1 MKKLT
6 VMAAGLGY
14 GLLERNGM
22 AEIAGLKFTPKA
34 SVFPAVTCVAQASLR
49 TGLSPSEHGMI
60 SNGSWSEE
68 LQKPIFWEQ
77 SCRLVKGERVWSK
90 NSGVFFFQQSLGE
103 DVELVVSPA
112 PIHKHGGGMIMSCY
126 TKPTGMADVLTKL
139 CGKFPLWRYWGPL
152 ASPKVGRKCISY
164 FEEMTNVRDVDEA
177 YLYLPTLDY
186 AAQKY
191 GPDSSAAKSAL
202 KEFRKQLE
210 RIADIAMHRGCELK
224 VMGDYEITE
233 VTAEPVKPN
242 VILRREG
249 FFKTRTV
256 GGMSYPDFYQSTAFA
271 MCDHEVAIIVGP
283 ERERAAEVLLG
294 TGEYEISYPQRPRCE
309 ALVNGSAGQRPRS
322 EGAAGTVILLAKQG
336 SWCGYEWWTD
346 KREAPDFASH
356 VDIHNKPGYDPK
368 ELFFFNKGIVKGT
381 HGRQCEVAYA

>member
-1 MKKLT
+1 MKKLQ
-6 VMAAGLGY
+6 VIAAGLGY
-14 GLLERNGM
+14 KLLERNGM
-22 AEIAGLKFTPKA
+22 TEIAGLKFAPKA
-34 SVFPAVTCVAQASLR
+34 SVFPAVTCVAQATLR

-60 SNGSWSEE
+60 SNGYWSET
-68 LQKPIFWEQ
+68 LRKPIFWEQ

-103 DVELVVSPA
+103 DVELIVSPA

-126 TKPTGMADVLTKL
+126 TKPTGMAEVLTKL

-164 FEEMTNVRDVDEA
+164 FEEMTSVRDVDEA

-191 GPDSSAAKSAL
+191 GPDSSAAKAAL

-210 RIADIAMHRGCELK
+210 RIADIAMRRGCTLK

-233 VTAEPVKPN
+233 VTAEPVLPN

-256 GGMSYPDFYQSTAFA
+256 GGMAYPDFHQSTAFA
-271 MCDHEVAIIVGP
+271 MCDHEVCVIVGP
-283 ERERAAEVLLG
+283 ERERAAEILTQRRRG
-294 TGEYEISYPQRPRCE
+294 TE
-309 ALVNGSAGQRPRS
+309 
-322 EGAAGTVILLAKQG
+322 AGTSGGSPLCLCDSVLNDNPVLVAPQG
-336 SWCGYEWWTD
+336 SWFGYEWWTD

>member
-1 MKKLT
+1 MKKLQ
-6 VMAAGLGY
+6 VIAAGLGY
-14 GLLERNGM
+14 KLLERNGM
-22 AEIAGLKFTPKA
+22 TEIAGLKFEPKA

-49 TGLSPSEHGMI
+49 TGLSPAEHGMI
-60 SNGSWSEE
+60 SNGYWSET
-68 LQKPIFWEQ
+68 LRKPIFWEQ
-77 SCRLVKGERVWSK
+77 SCKLIKGERVWNRESRTPNPK
-90 NSGVFFFQQSLGE
+90 PRTTGLFFFQQSLGE
-103 DVELVVSPA
+103 DVELIVSPA

-126 TKPTGMADVLTKL
+126 TKPTGMVDVLTKL

-202 KEFRKQLE
+202 KEFRRQLE
-210 RIADIAMHRGCELK
+210 RIADIAMRRGCELK

-233 VTAEPVKPN
+233 VTAEPVLPN

-249 FFKTRTV
+249 LFKTRTV

-271 MCDHEVAIIVGP
+271 MCDHEVCVIVGP
-283 ERERAAEVLLG
+283 EREKAAE
-294 TGEYEISYPQRPRCE
+294 
-309 ALVNGSAGQRPRS
+309 
-322 EGAAGTVILLAKQG
+322 ILLATKEFERPPFNLQPSTFNLLLAKSG
-336 SWCGYEWWTD
+336 AWCGYEWWTD

-368 ELFFFNKGIVKGT
+368 ELFFFNKGVVKGT

>member
-1 MKKLT
+1 MKKLQ
-6 VMAAGLGY
+6 VIAAGLGY
-14 GLLERNGM
+14 KLLERNGM
-22 AEIAGLKFTPKA
+22 TEIAGLKFEPKA

-49 TGLSPSEHGMI
+49 TGLSPAEHGMI
-60 SNGSWSEE
+60 SNGYWSET
-68 LQKPIFWEQ
+68 LRKPIFWEQ
-77 SCRLVKGERVWSK
+77 SCKLIKGERVWNRESRIP
-90 NSGVFFFQQSLGE
+90 NPEPRTTGLFFFQQSLGE
-103 DVELVVSPA
+103 DVELIVSPA

-126 TKPTGMADVLTKL
+126 TKPTGMVDVLTKL

-202 KEFRKQLE
+202 KEFRRQLE
-210 RIADIAMHRGCELK
+210 RIADIAMRRGCELK

-233 VTAEPVKPN
+233 VTAEPVLPN

-249 FFKTRTV
+249 LFKTRTV

-271 MCDHEVAIIVGP
+271 MCDHEVCVIVGP
-283 ERERAAEVLLG
+283 EREKAAE
-294 TGEYEISYPQRPRCE
+294 
-309 ALVNGSAGQRPRS
+309 
-322 EGAAGTVILLAKQG
+322 ILLATKEFERPPFNLQPSTFILLLAKSG
-336 SWCGYEWWTD
+336 AWCGYEWWTD